1 MRRLALFLCALLL
14 SNLGLALPALAADYA
29 KPDRKEVFGDTTVH
43 YSAFTSSYLTP
54 EVAAAAG
61 LTRSK
66 NQGVLNI
73 AVIKGGK
80 PVVANVT
87 GSAKD
92 LTSRN
97 IDLKFKQITETGAVY
112 YIAQFPIEQQE
123 TLTFTINV
131 QAAGD
136 TNSFS
141 FDQELFPGE

>member
-1 MRRLALFLCALLL
+1 MRRLALILCALLL

-43 YSAFTSSYLTP
+43 YSAFTSSSLTP
-54 EVAAAAG
+54 DVAKATG
-61 LTRSK
+61 LIRSK

-73 AVIKGGK
+73 AVLKGDK

-97 IDLKFKQITETGAVY
+97 IDLKFKEITETGAVY

-131 QAAGD
+131 QVGD
-136 TNSFS
+136 DTHDLSFNQ
-141 FDQELFPGE
+141 DVFPGE

>member
-14 SNLGLALPALAADYA
+14 SNVGLALPALAADYA

-66 NQGVLNI
+66 NQGVMNI
-73 AVIKGGK
+73 AVIKGDK
-80 PVVANVT
+80 PVVANIT

-97 IDLKFKQITETGAVY
+97 IDLKFKQITEQGAVY

-131 QAAGD
+131 QAGGD